1 DEREQTLNQIL
12 SEMDGFQPNESV
24 IVIAAT
30 NRPDVLDSALLRPG
44 RFDRHVTVDRP
55 TWQGRLA
62 ILKVHTRNKPLADDI
77 NLEAIARKM
86 IGMTGADLRNLANEA
101 ALLATRENKNRI
113 DRKDFERAADR
124 VLMGP
129 KREEVLTEDD
139 KRRTAYHEAGHT
151 LVAWYLP
158 DGDPPQKVTIVP
170 RGRAGGVTFLAMDEE
185 RMHRGLDY
193 FKAQLAITMGGRAS

>member
-1 DEREQTLNQIL
+1 
-12 SEMDGFQPNESV
+12 
-24 IVIAAT
+24 
-30 NRPDVLDSALLRPG
+30 
-44 RFDRHVTVDRP
+44 DRHVTVDRP

-62 ILKVHTRNKPLADDI
+62 ILKVHTRTKPLGDDV
-77 NLEAIARKM
+77 NLEQIARKM
-86 IGMTGADLRNLANEA
+86 IGMTGADLRNLCNEA
-101 ALLATRENKNRI
+101 ALLATRENKSKI
-113 DRKDFERAADR
+113 DRGDFERAADR

-170 RGRAGGVTFLAMDEE
+170 R
-185 RMHRGLDY
+185 
-193 FKAQLAITMGGRAS
+193 